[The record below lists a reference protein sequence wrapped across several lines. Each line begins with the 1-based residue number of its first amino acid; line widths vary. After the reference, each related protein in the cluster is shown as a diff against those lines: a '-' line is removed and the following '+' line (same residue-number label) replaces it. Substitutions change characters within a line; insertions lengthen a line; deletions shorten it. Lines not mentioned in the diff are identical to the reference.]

1 MAKIKKLTC
10 LVSLCFVL
18 LFSFACSA
26 DFEEIYD
33 IFGTADSVTSLE
45 EGSTLVEA
53 VDVGQADCFL
63 ISNESFGN
71 ILIDTG
77 DTEHSEDL
85 VDYLK
90 KKDVDYIDYIIL
102 THPHSDHIGGMSE
115 ILDNF
120 EVKNIYMP
128 KMTHNTATF
137 RKVTGKMRE
146 NNLRFKEAKS
156 GVKIALREGSSIEFL
171 SPTKDMS
178 LKDLDNSDAV
188 CMLKTNGKKVLF
200 TADIFKET
208 ELRLIHRTG
217 KIDILKVAH
226 HGSHKSTCSELLLA
240 TRPTYAMIG
249 VGENNKYDH
258 PSEETLKR
266 LDKFGVEVYRTDL
279 DGNISFVISNEGNI
293 EVNTSR

>member
-90 KKDVDYIDYIIL
+90 KKDVDI
-102 THPHSDHIGGMSE
+102 
-115 ILDNF
+115 
-120 EVKNIYMP
+120 
-128 KMTHNTATF
+128 
-137 RKVTGKMRE
+137 
-146 NNLRFKEAKS
+146 
-156 GVKIALREGSSIEFL
+156 
-171 SPTKDMS
+171 
-178 LKDLDNSDAV
+178 
-188 CMLKTNGKKVLF
+188 
-200 TADIFKET
+200 
-208 ELRLIHRTG
+208 
-217 KIDILKVAH
+217 
-226 HGSHKSTCSELLLA
+226 
-240 TRPTYAMIG
+240 
-249 VGENNKYDH
+249 
-258 PSEETLKR
+258 
-266 LDKFGVEVYRTDL
+266 
-279 DGNISFVISNEGNI
+279 
-293 EVNTSR
+293 